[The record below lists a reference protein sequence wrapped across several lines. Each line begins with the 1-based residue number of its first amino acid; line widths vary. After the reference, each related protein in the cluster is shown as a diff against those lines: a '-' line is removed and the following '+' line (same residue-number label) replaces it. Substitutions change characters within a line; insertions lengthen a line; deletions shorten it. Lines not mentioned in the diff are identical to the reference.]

1 MRDNLAFLIDAEPVD
16 NVGLPPNTGRTTKK
30 AVWRPGDPI
39 AGSVDGI
46 MPEGIAP
53 ENADDWQRIH
63 FYMVPNLIYDLG
75 LSSSGRDLYGYYA
88 RRAGSGLLRP
98 ITEGSE
104 RIARKLRL
112 HKKTVLAARRELI
125 ERGLIRSDPI
135 RIHGGMGS
143 KVTVLNIWPYVRQ
156 MHDSAPG

>member
-1 MRDNLAFLIDAEPVD
+1 MRSDLALIDDD
-16 NVGLPPNTGRTTKK
+16 NR
-30 AVWRPGDPI
+30 WRPGDLIEGPVV
-39 AGSVDGI
+39 GV
-46 MPEGIAP
+46 MPEKQTPA
-53 ENADDWQRIH
+53 NADDFHRSH
-63 FYMVPNLIYDLG
+63 FYQVPNLIYDLG
-75 LSSSGRDLYGYYA
+75 LSSPARDLYGYYA

-125 ERGLIRSDPI
+125 ARGHIRSDPT
-135 RIHGGMGS
+135 RLHGGMAS
-143 KVTVLNIWPYVRQ
+143 RVTVLNIWPYVRR